1 MKVGDLVQKRWG
13 RIEPYQQGTVAVNLG
28 VPAHGTFPE
37 FIRVAYPNGKKTV
50 GRAKEFEVVSES
62 R

>member
-13 RIEPYQQGTVAVNLG
+13 RIKPYQQGTVAVNLG

-37 FIRVAYPNGKKTV
+37 FIRVIYPNGKRTIH
-50 GRAKEFEVVSES
+50 RANEFEVVSES

>member
-13 RIEPYQQGTVAVNLG
+13 RIKPYQQGTVAVNLG
-28 VPAHGTFPE
+28 APAHGHAQL
-37 FIRVAYPNGKKTV
+37 IRVAYPNGKKTV
-50 GRAKEFEVVSES
+50 GRAEKFEVVNES